1 MVAMKI
7 SSKGRSHSPWRQA
20 KKNKA
25 APDGPEIT
33 KTAES
38 AKTAL
43 VTKVTQD
50 PTQDAADDE
59 SQDKTQEVTQDE
71 EVGTVHSSK
80 SRNQRRHKSKKSK
93 FLLDDSGINEISD
106 ELLGKTFQDV
116 VINTTKSF
124 QALASFRTSEFQEMS
139 KEMGEDLGEVG
150 AELIATTKS
159 FIDQDHFTVVTS
171 NEKMK
176 KKKDDVR
183 ESREDEDASLTD
195 SSGENRVGADGAAE
209 PGSLCTD
216 DETGTLLSEDVTGSI
231 GFDDATF
238 EGEDTLEGGETTL
251 TAHSELDFGAILG
264 DDGNH
269 FKFLFGTFAQCL
281 DTANCF
287 NTNMVDDDDVES
299 EFVEKKKV
307 DWRKNLKG
315 IDWRQIAQEAEIE
328 AYGAATEASTCSKK
342 EKKWKKL
349 FNRKRK

>member
-7 SSKGRSHSPWRQA
+7 TSKSRSHSPWRQ

-25 APDGPEIT
+25 APDRPEIT
-33 KTAES
+33 KTSES
-38 AKTAL
+38 AKTEV

-50 PTQDAADDE
+50 PTQDAAQDE
-59 SQDKTQEVTQDE
+59 SQDKTDE

-80 SRNQRRHKSKKSK
+80 SRNHRHGKAKKSK
-93 FLLDDSGINEISD
+93 FLLDDSGINEISN

-116 VINTTKSF
+116 VINTNKSF
-124 QALASFRTSEFQEMS
+124 QAIASFRTSEFQEMG

-159 FIDQDHFTVVTS
+159 FIDQDHFSVVTGKTT
-171 NEKMK
+171 NGK
-176 KKKDDVR
+176 KKKKGDVR

-195 SSGENRVGADGAAE
+195 SSGEKRVVADDAAE
-209 PGSLCTD
+209 PGSLCTAD
-216 DETGTLLSEDVTGSI
+216 DETGTLLSEDITGSI
-231 GFDDATF
+231 GFDEFTF
-238 EGEDTLEGGETTL
+238 EGDTTLEGGETTL
-251 TAHSELDFGAILG
+251 TARSDLDYGAMMG

-269 FKFLFGTFAQCL
+269 FKFLFGALAQCL
-281 DTANCF
+281 SSGSCF
-287 NTNMVDDDDVES
+287 NTDNVDDDDVES
-299 EFVEKKKV
+299 ELVKKKKKV

-328 AYGAATEASTCSKK
+328 AFNAATEGSTCSKK

-349 FNRKRK
+349 FHRKRK